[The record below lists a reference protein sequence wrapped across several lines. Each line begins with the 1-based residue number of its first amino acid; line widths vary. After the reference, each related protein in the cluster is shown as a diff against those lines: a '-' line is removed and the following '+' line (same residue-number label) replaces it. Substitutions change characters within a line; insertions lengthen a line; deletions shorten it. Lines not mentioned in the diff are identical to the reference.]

1 MTKDEILQAAAQIFR
16 LKGFHAASMQD
27 IADAVQLR
35 KASLYHHVT
44 SKQEILVDL
53 LDHAMDLLIAR
64 AEEIHAQPAGPAER
78 LRMAVH
84 SYLGTLIENR
94 DLAAVL
100 LLEYRSL
107 EPEFRARHQ
116 PRRDEYEY
124 LWREIVAALVKENGN
139 QDVDVPLIVRT
150 ILGGINWSITWY
162 QPGGQYTGAEI
173 ADRMADFFIAGL
185 MRPGGEHE

>member
-53 LDHAMDLLIAR
+53 LDQAMDLLIAR
-64 AEEIHAQPAGPAER
+64 LAEIHAQPADPAER
-78 LRMAVH
+78 LRMAIH
-84 SYLGTLIENR
+84 SYLETIIENR
-94 DLAAVL
+94 DLASVL

-116 PRRDEYEY
+116 PRRDEYEH
-124 LWREIVAALVKENGN
+124 LWREIVVALVEENGN
-139 QDVDVPLIVRT
+139 HHVDVPLIVRT
-150 ILGGINWSITWY
+150 ILGAINWSITWF
-162 QPGGQYTGAEI
+162 QADGQFSGAEI
-173 ADRMADFFIAGL
+173 ADRMADFFVAGL
-185 MRPGGEHE
+185 AQPGEVYE